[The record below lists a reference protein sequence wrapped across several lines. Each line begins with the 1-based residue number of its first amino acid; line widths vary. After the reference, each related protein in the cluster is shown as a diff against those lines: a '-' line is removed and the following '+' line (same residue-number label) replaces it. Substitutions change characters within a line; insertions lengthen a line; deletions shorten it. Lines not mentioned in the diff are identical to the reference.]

1 MACAPVVLHE
11 ESVDAGGGAGLDEM
25 EKVADGSDRR
35 DTPQGGGQ
43 MTPTERKRVKAALRA
58 YRDQH
63 YLSVHDLAARINAE
77 GKKVDPKTLHRYLDR
92 RLIVDDPVLE
102 VYRAFVDRPG

>member
-1 MACAPVVLHE
+1 
-11 ESVDAGGGAGLDEM
+11 M

-35 DTPQGGGQ
+35 NTLQGGGQ
-43 MTPTERKRVKAALRA
+43 MTPTERERVKAALRA

-63 YLSVHDLAARINAE
+63 HLSIHDLAARINAE

-92 RLIVDDPVLE
+92 RLIVDDPVVE
-102 VYRAFVDRPG
+102 VYRTFVDRPG